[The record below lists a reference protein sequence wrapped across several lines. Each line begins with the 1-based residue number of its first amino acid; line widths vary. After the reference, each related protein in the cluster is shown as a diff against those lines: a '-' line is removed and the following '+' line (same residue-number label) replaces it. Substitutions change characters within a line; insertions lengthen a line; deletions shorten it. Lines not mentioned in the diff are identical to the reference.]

1 MGRRHLK
8 KIRQQKLQE
17 QRKKLEKSVGR
28 YTQISLLLLN
38 NLNGFRDIIIHIM
51 SMVKDM
57 ETIQYYRDI
66 HQEYKFDLMF
76 SIKLL
81 YPGYIRNSIFRQKIF
96 TINKIQFDGK
106 HTFVITP
113 KGRQYLESYQK
124 FSSIAESF
132 GLEL

>member
-1 MGRRHLK
+1 MNYTEITSK
-8 KIRQQKLQE
+8 EKVT
-17 QRKKLEKSVGR
+17 KSVGR

-38 NLNGFRDIIIHIM
+38 NLNGFRDIIINIM

-81 YPGYIRNSIFRQKIF
+81 YPGYIRNSILRQKIY
-96 TINKIQFDGK
+96 TINNLHRYIKW
-106 HTFVITP
+106 
-113 KGRQYLESYQK
+113 
-124 FSSIAESF
+124 
-132 GLEL
+132 